1 MIYKSRRTKLR
12 RRRAQK
18 REGAIML
25 IVLLIV
31 LTATTLAATS
41 LQSTQFELRGAGY
54 NRTALQTQYVSEA
67 AAMTTLAWI
76 DATAMDRSFLKHL
89 ESWDSSAPGGTP
101 VSPEMWRFGEPEI
114 LTANRAKA
122 NRTQWQQQQAL
133 ANVTIPPLTYTGY
146 STGTFEDKLGT
157 LGPRSPYVA
166 GIQMDPEP
174 LSSNYVV
181 DMYDCR
187 LLSNTASAGYQVN
200 ASGSG
205 TMKYFQY
212 YCVVTSRGRT
222 YVPYPATAPKKP
234 TKTWS
239 VPSTSGNVPYVVN
252 RFTMAHDS
260 RGSIITP
267 PMSQ

>member
-1 MIYKSRRTKLR
+1 
-12 RRRAQK
+12 
-18 REGAIML
+18 ML

-41 LQSTQFELRGAGY
+41 LQSTQYELRGAGY
-54 NRTALQTQYVSEA
+54 SRAALQTQYVSEA

-89 ESWDSSAPGGTP
+89 ESWDPPGAPP
-101 VSPEMWRFGEPEI
+101 VLPNMLYFGEPEI
-114 LTANRAKA
+114 LTANPAKA
-122 NRTQWQQQQAL
+122 NRTQWEQQKAL
-133 ANVTIPPLTYTGY
+133 ANVTTPPLTYTGY
-146 STGTFEDKLGT
+146 NSGAFEDKLGT

-166 GIQMDPEP
+166 GMQMDGETTVT
-174 LSSNYVV
+174 SNYVV
-181 DMYDCR
+181 DLYDCR
-187 LLSNTASAGYQVN
+187 LLSNTAATGYQVN
-200 ASGSG
+200 EGGSG

-222 YVPYPATAPKKP
+222 YVPYPATGKKP
-234 TKTWS
+234 TKTWKIRS
-239 VPSTSGNVPYVVN
+239 STGDVNYVVN

-260 RGSIITP
+260 RGSVITP

>member
-1 MIYKSRRTKLR
+1 MMHKPRRSSR

-41 LQSTQFELRGAGY
+41 LQSTQYELRAAGY
-54 NRTALQTQYVSEA
+54 SRAALQTQYVSEA

-89 ESWDSSAPGGTP
+89 DSWGNSAEPP
-101 VSPEMWRFGEPEI
+101 SMLYFGEPQI
-114 LTANRAKA
+114 LAANRAQA
-122 NRTQWQQQQAL
+122 NRTQWEQQKAL
-133 ANVTIPPLTYTGY
+133 ANVTTPPLTYTGY
-146 STGTFEDKLGT
+146 NSGSFEDKLGT

-166 GIQMDPEP
+166 GMQMENETAVT
-174 LSSNYVV
+174 SNYVV
-181 DMYDCR
+181 DLYDCR
-187 LLSNTASAGYQVN
+187 LLSNTAASGYQVN
-200 ASGSG
+200 EGGSG

-222 YVPYPATAPKKP
+222 YVPYPATGKKP
-234 TKTWS
+234 TKKWR
-239 VPSTSGNVPYVVN
+239 VRSTSGDVDYVVN